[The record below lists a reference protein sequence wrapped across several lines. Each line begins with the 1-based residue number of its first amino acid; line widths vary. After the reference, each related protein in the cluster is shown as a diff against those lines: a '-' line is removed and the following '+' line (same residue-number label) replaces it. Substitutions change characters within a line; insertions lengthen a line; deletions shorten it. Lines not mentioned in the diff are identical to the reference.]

1 MKKILVLFLII
12 TIFMC
17 TFVYSGYVS
26 NEIGWTLSNVES
38 GGFSRTQEF
47 TLMPDEIIS
56 SLNFDE
62 RGFDATQIIV
72 YGGEFE
78 GVNVESGFGRDTKFS
93 YLKSISPKSI
103 KVKADVYCDATG
115 EALKTMLE
123 IALNNEVSYSLDN
136 IDTTFC
142 TKADAQ
148 PCCAV
153 IVQSVEDPRTRTSSG
168 IPFTIEFFI
177 LAGLVVIF
185 VLLLALIIKF
195 RKNKRAKIGLSVLL
209 LLFILF
215 VFIMP
220 LLFAPVMA
228 KPAIYLYPEETTP
241 VNVNLNLNGW
251 FTQTIPDYGLGWDV
265 TAEPNG
271 LIDSKYDYLFYEM
284 KLFTL
289 DYDLPNEGW
298 VVKTSE
304 LELFF
309 DEKLSELGMNEKE
322 IFDFKEYWL
331 EHLSEA
337 EYYEIKLF
345 SNEFLEQ
352 NLELN
357 VNPLPDS
364 ILRLIFHF
372 KPLNDT
378 YELKAPIFA
387 SFERNGF
394 VVVEW
399 GGLLAN

>member
-1 MKKILVLFLII
+1 MKKILVLLFILLIS
-12 TIFMC
+12 IFVLSDVGRS
-17 TFVYSGYVS
+17 TNV
-26 NEIGWTLSNVES
+26 EIGSTLSMVGI
-38 GGFSRTQEF
+38 GGFAKTQEF

-62 RGFDATQIIV
+62 RGFGSTQIIIH
-72 YGGEFE
+72 GGAFE
-78 GVNVESGFGRDTKFS
+78 GILFNSRANDRSSNLVN
-93 YLKSISPKSI
+93 ISNKR
-103 KVKADVYCDATG
+103 VKAKAIIYCTVTG
-115 EALKTMLE
+115 DALKEEVGLFVE
-123 IALNNEVSYSLDN
+123 DAGAL
-136 IDTTFC
+136 TTIKENTELLC
-142 TKADAQ
+142 VKNDAQ
-148 PCCAV
+148 PCCMIV
-153 IVQSVEDPRTRTSSG
+153 ITKANASEITRGTLN
-168 IPFTIEFFI
+168 PFTIEFFI

-195 RKNKRAKIGLSVLL
+195 RKNRRAKIILSVLL

-220 LLFAPVMA
+220 ILFAPTME
-228 KPAIYLYPEETTP
+228 KPAIYLYPEETTQ

-251 FTQTIPDYGLGWDV
+251 FTQTIPDYGFGWDV
-265 TAEPNG
+265 TAEQNG

-298 VVKTSE
+298 IVKTSE
-304 LELFF
+304 LEPFF
-309 DEKLSELGMNEKE
+309 DEKLKELGMNEKE
-322 IFDFKEYWL
+322 VFDFKEYWL

-345 SNEFLEQ
+345 SSDFLKQ

-357 VNPLPDS
+357 VNPHPDS

-372 KPLNDT
+372 KSLDHP
-378 YELKAPIFA
+378 YELKEPILTP
-387 SFERNGF
+387 FERNGF
-394 VVVEW
+394 AVVEW

>member
-17 TFVYSGYVS
+17 AFVYSGYVS

-38 GGFSRTQEF
+38 GGFSRTQELIL
-47 TLMPDEIIS
+47 TVDEIFTGKD
-56 SLNFDE
+56 FDHF
-62 RGFDATQIIV
+62 GFDSTQIII

-78 GVNVESGFGRDTKFS
+78 GINVESGFDADTKFS
-93 YLKSISPKSI
+93 YLKSISPKAI
-103 KVKADVYCDATG
+103 KIKANVYCDATG
-115 EALKTMLE
+115 EELKTMLE
-123 IALNNEVSYSLDN
+123 TALNNEVSYSLDN

-153 IVQSVEDPRTRTSSG
+153 IVQSVEAPRTSTSSG
-168 IPFTIEFFI
+168 IPFNTEFFI
-177 LAGLVVIF
+177 FAGLVIIF

-195 RKNKRAKIGLSVLL
+195 RKSRRAKIVLSVLL

-220 LLFAPVMA
+220 ILFAPSID
-228 KPAIYLYPEETTP
+228 KPAIYLYPQETTQ
-241 VNVNLNLNGW
+241 VSVNLNLNGW
-251 FTQTIPDYGLGWDV
+251 FTQTIPDYGLGWNV

-298 VVKTSE
+298 IVKTSE
-304 LELFF
+304 LEPFF
-309 DEKLSELGMNEKE
+309 DEKLKELGMNEKE
-322 IFDFKEYWL
+322 VFDFKEYWL

-345 SNEFLEQ
+345 SSDFLKQ

-357 VNPLPDS
+357 INPQPDS

-378 YELKAPIFA
+378 YKLKEPILT